1 MELSAAMRIVIT
13 GATGFIG
20 KALCR
25 ALHNDYELVA
35 LSRNPGKAAASLA
48 GLAAAVRW
56 DTKSP
61 ESFQHALDGALAV
74 INLAGENIG
83 SGLWT
88 KSKKAKILQSRL
100 NAADAIVKAVEQT
113 QKKPALIIHTSA
125 VGFYGNT
132 DDRIL
137 SEDSSPGSGFLAE
150 VCQKTESTIQPVE
163 TLGTRLAIVRLG
175 VVLGP
180 GGGLISRLL
189 PPFRFY
195 LGSRIAAANQW
206 LAWIHIDDIAAAIR
220 FIIERSDLKGVF
232 NLTSPNPVPAK
243 DFYTSLGKVM
253 HRPVLFSVPPFF
265 LKLLLRDMATE
276 LFLASQ
282 RANPQNLLQAGY
294 EFKYPDVD
302 SALQDIIK
310 NQKNKMSN

>member
-1 MELSAAMRIVIT
+1 MRIVIT

-25 ALHNDYELVA
+25 ALHKDYELVA
-35 LSRNPGKAAASLA
+35 LSRNPDKAAKSIP
-48 GLAAAVRW
+48 GLAKIVQW
-56 DTKSP
+56 DAKSP
-61 ESFQHALDGALAV
+61 DSFQQALDCTLAV

-88 KSKKAKILQSRL
+88 KSKKAAILQSRL
-100 NAADAIVKAVEQT
+100 NAADAIVKAVEHS
-113 QKKPALIIHTSA
+113 QKKPSLIVHASA

-132 DDRIL
+132 EDRIL

-150 VCQKTESTIQPVE
+150 VCQKTEHTIQQIE
-163 TLGTRLAIVRLG
+163 TPGVRLAILRLG
-175 VVLGP
+175 VVLGT

-195 LGSRIAAANQW
+195 LGCRIAAANQW
-206 LAWIHIDDIAAAIR
+206 LSWIQIDDVAEAIR

-243 DFYTSLGKVM
+243 DFYTSLGKAM
-253 HRPVLFSVPPFF
+253 HRPVLFSVPTFA
-265 LKLLLRDMATE
+265 LKLLLRDMASE

-282 RANPQNLLQAGY
+282 RAIPQNLLHAGY
-294 EFKYPDVD
+294 EFRYPDVE
-302 SALQDIIK
+302 STLQDIIK
-310 NQKNKMSN
+310 KPANSKK

>member
-1 MELSAAMRIVIT
+1 MRIVVT

-25 ALHNDYELVA
+25 TLHKDYELIA
-35 LSRNPGKAAASLA
+35 LSRNPDKAAKSIP
-48 GLAAAVRW
+48 GLAKIVQW
-56 DTKSP
+56 DGKSP
-61 ESFQHALDGALAV
+61 ESFQQALDGALAV

-88 KSKKAKILQSRL
+88 KSKKAAILQSRL
-100 NAADAIVKAVEQT
+100 NAADAIVKAIEHS
-113 QKKPALIIHTSA
+113 QKKPALVVHASA

-132 DDRIL
+132 EDRIL
-137 SEDSSPGSGFLAE
+137 SEDSSPGPGFLAE
-150 VCQKTESTIQPVE
+150 VCQKTERTIQQVE
-163 TLGTRLAIVRLG
+163 NPGVRLAILRLG

-189 PPFRFY
+189 PPFRLY
-195 LGSRIAAANQW
+195 LGCRIATKNQW
-206 LAWIHIDDIAAAIR
+206 FSWIQIDDVAAAIR
-220 FIIERSDLKGVF
+220 FIIERPDLKGVF

-243 DFYTSLGKVM
+243 DFYTSLGKAM
-253 HRPVLFSVPPFF
+253 HRPVLFSAPTFA

-282 RANPQNLLQAGY
+282 RAIPQNLLQAEY
-294 EFKYPDVD
+294 EFRYPDVE
-302 SALQDIIK
+302 SALQDTIK
-310 NQKNKMSN
+310 KPKNSKD

>member
-1 MELSAAMRIVIT
+1 MRIVIT

-25 ALHNDYELVA
+25 ALHKDYELIA
-35 LSRNPGKAAASLA
+35 LSRNPDKAAKSIVHLA
-48 GLAAAVRW
+48 KIVQW
-56 DTKSP
+56 DAKSP
-61 ESFQHALDGALAV
+61 ESFQQALDGALAV

-88 KSKKAKILQSRL
+88 KSRKAAILNSRL
-100 NAADAIVKAVEQT
+100 NAADAIVKAVEHS
-113 QKKPALIIHTSA
+113 QKKPALIVHASA
-125 VGFYGNT
+125 VGFYGNAE
-132 DDRIL
+132 DRIL
-137 SEDSSPGSGFLAE
+137 SEDSSPGPGFLAE
-150 VCQKTESTIQPVE
+150 VCQKTERTIHQVE
-163 TLGTRLAIVRLG
+163 NLGVRLAIVRLG

-189 PPFRFY
+189 PPFRLY
-195 LGSRIAAANQW
+195 LGCRIATKNQW
-206 LAWIHIDDIAAAIR
+206 LSWIQIDDVVAAIR

-253 HRPVLFSVPPFF
+253 HRPVLFSVPTFA
-265 LKLLLRDMATE
+265 LKLLLRDMAGE

-282 RANPQNLLQAGY
+282 RAIPKNLLHAGY
-294 EFKYPDVD
+294 EFRYPDVE

-310 NQKNKMSN
+310 KPKNPKE

>member
-1 MELSAAMRIVIT
+1 MRIVIT

-25 ALHNDYELVA
+25 ELHKDYELIA
-35 LSRNPGKAAASLA
+35 LSRNPDKAAKSMS
-48 GLAAAVRW
+48 GLAAPVRW
-56 DTKSP
+56 DTKIP
-61 ESFQHALDGALAV
+61 ESFQQALDGALAV
-74 INLAGENIG
+74 INLAGENIA

-88 KSKKAKILQSRL
+88 KSKKAAILQSRVD
-100 NAADAIVKAVEQT
+100 AAEAIVKAVEQT
-113 QKKPALIIHTSA
+113 KKNPAVIIHASA

-132 DDRIL
+132 EDRTL

-150 VCQKTESTIQPVE
+150 VCQKTESTIRQVE
-163 TLGTRLAIVRLG
+163 NLGVCLAIVRLG

-195 LGSRIAAANQW
+195 MGCRIATKNQW
-206 LAWIHIDDIAAAIR
+206 LSWIHIDDVVGAIR
-220 FIIERSDLKGVF
+220 FIIESADLKGIF

-253 HRPVLFSVPPFF
+253 HRPVLFSVPTFA
-265 LKLLLRDMATE
+265 LKLLLRDMANE
-276 LFLASQ
+276 LFLAGQ
-282 RANPQNLLQAGY
+282 RTIPQNLLHAGY
-294 EFKYPDVD
+294 EFKYTDLET
-302 SALQDIIK
+302 ALQDIIK
-310 NQKNKMSN
+310 KSKNSKE

>member
-1 MELSAAMRIVIT
+1 MRIVIT

-25 ALHNDYELVA
+25 ALHKDYELIA
-35 LSRNPGKAAASLA
+35 LSRNPDKAAKSIP
-48 GLAAAVRW
+48 GLAKIVQW
-56 DTKSP
+56 DAKTP
-61 ESFQHALDGALAV
+61 DSFQQALDGALAV

-83 SGLWT
+83 SGLWI
-88 KSKKAKILQSRL
+88 KSRKAAILQSRL
-100 NAADAIVKAVEQT
+100 NVADAIVKAVEHS
-113 QKKPALIIHTSA
+113 QKKPALIVHASA

-132 DDRIL
+132 EDRIL

-150 VCQKTESTIQPVE
+150 VCQKTERTIQQVASQ
-163 TLGTRLAIVRLG
+163 GVRLAILRLG

-189 PPFRFY
+189 PPFRLY
-195 LGSRIAAANQW
+195 LGCRIATKNQW
-206 LAWIHIDDIAAAIR
+206 LSWIHVDDVAAAIR
-220 FIIERSDLKGVF
+220 FIIEHSDLKGAF

-243 DFYTSLGKVM
+243 DFYTSLGKAM
-253 HRPVLFSVPPFF
+253 HRPVLFSVPAFA
-265 LKLLLRDMATE
+265 LRLLLRDMATE

-282 RANPQNLLQAGY
+282 RAIPQNLLHAGY
-294 EFKYPDVD
+294 EFRYPDVE

-310 NQKNKMSN
+310 KPKNLRSN

>member
-1 MELSAAMRIVIT
+1 MRIVIT

-20 KALCR
+20 NALCR
-25 ALHNDYELVA
+25 ALHKDYELIA
-35 LSRNPGKAAASLA
+35 LSRDPDKAAKSIPGPAEIFQ
-48 GLAAAVRW
+48 W
-56 DTKSP
+56 DAKSP
-61 ESFQHALDGALAV
+61 DSLQQALDGALAV

-88 KSKKAKILQSRL
+88 KSKKAAILQSRL
-100 NAADAIVKAVEQT
+100 NVADAIVKAVEHT
-113 QKKPALIIHTSA
+113 QKKPALIVHASA

-150 VCQKTESTIQPVE
+150 VCQKTEHTIQQVASQ
-163 TLGTRLAIVRLG
+163 GVRLATLRLG

-189 PPFRFY
+189 LPFRLY
-195 LGSRIAAANQW
+195 LGCRIATKNQW
-206 LAWIHIDDIAAAIR
+206 LAWIQIDDVAAAIR

-253 HRPVLFSVPPFF
+253 HRPVLFSIPAFA
-265 LKLLLRDMATE
+265 LKLLPGDMATE

-282 RANPQNLLQAGY
+282 RAIPQNLLHAGY
-294 EFKYPDVD
+294 EFRYLDVE
-302 SALQDIIK
+302 SALEDIIK
-310 NQKNKMSN
+310 KPNNSNE

>member
-1 MELSAAMRIVIT
+1 MRIVIT

-25 ALHNDYELVA
+25 ALHKDYELIG
-35 LSRNPGKAAASLA
+35 LSRNPDKAAKSIP
-48 GLAAAVRW
+48 GLAKIVQW
-56 DTKSP
+56 DAKSP
-61 ESFQHALDGALAV
+61 DSFQQALDGALAV

-88 KSKKAKILQSRL
+88 KSRKAAILQSRL
-100 NAADAIVKAVEQT
+100 KAADAIVKAVEHS
-113 QKKPALIIHTSA
+113 QKKPALVIHASA
-125 VGFYGNT
+125 VGFYGNSE
-132 DDRIL
+132 DRIL
-137 SEDSSPGSGFLAE
+137 SEDSSPGTGFLAE
-150 VCQKTESTIQPVE
+150 VCQKTERTIQQVE
-163 TLGTRLAIVRLG
+163 NLGVRLATLRLG

-180 GGGLISRLL
+180 GGGLIGRLL

-195 LGSRIAAANQW
+195 LGCRIATKNQW
-206 LAWIHIDDIAAAIR
+206 LSWIHVDDVAAAIR
-220 FIIERSDLKGVF
+220 FIIERPDLKGVF

-253 HRPVLFSVPPFF
+253 HKPVLFSVPTFA
-265 LKLLLRDMATE
+265 LKLLLRDMASE

-282 RANPQNLLQAGY
+282 RAIPQNLLHAGY
-294 EFKYPDVD
+294 ELRYPDVE

-310 NQKNKMSN
+310 KPKE

>member
-1 MELSAAMRIVIT
+1 MRIVIT

-25 ALHNDYELVA
+25 ELHEDYELIA
-35 LSRNPGKAAASLA
+35 LSRNPDKAAKSLS
-48 GLAAAVRW
+48 GLAAPVRW
-56 DTKSP
+56 DTKIP
-61 ESFQHALDGALAV
+61 ESFQQALDGALAV

-88 KSKKAKILQSRL
+88 KSKKAAILQSRL
-100 NAADAIVKAVEQT
+100 NAADAIVKAAEKV
-113 QKKPALIIHTSA
+113 QKKPALIIHASA
-125 VGFYGNT
+125 TGFYGNNQ
-132 DDRIL
+132 DRIL
-137 SEDSSPGSGFLAE
+137 SEDSPPGSGFLAE
-150 VCQKTESTIQPVE
+150 VCQKTEHKIHKVE
-163 TLGTRLAIVRLG
+163 TLGIRLAIVRLG

-180 GGGLISRLL
+180 GGGIITRLL
-189 PPFRFY
+189 PPFRCY
-195 LGSRIAAANQW
+195 LGSRIATKNQW
-206 LAWIHIDDIAAAIR
+206 LSWIHVDDVATAIR

-253 HRPVLFSVPPFF
+253 HRPVLFSIPTFA
-265 LKLLLRDMATE
+265 LKLLLRDMADE

-282 RANPQNLLQAGY
+282 RAISQNLLQAGY
-294 EFKYPDVD
+294 EFRYPHVE

-310 NQKNKMSN
+310 KSKSSKE

>member
-1 MELSAAMRIVIT
+1 MRIVIT

-25 ALHNDYELVA
+25 TLHKDYELVA
-35 LSRNPGKAAASLA
+35 LSRNPDKAAKSIP
-48 GLAAAVRW
+48 GLAEIVQW
-56 DTKSP
+56 DAKSP
-61 ESFQHALDGALAV
+61 DILQQALDGALAV

-88 KSKKAKILQSRL
+88 KSRKTAILQSRL
-100 NAADAIVKAVEQT
+100 KAAGAIVKAVEHS
-113 QKKPALIIHTSA
+113 QKKPSLIVHASA

-132 DDRIL
+132 EDRIL
-137 SEDSSPGSGFLAE
+137 SEGSSPGSGFLAE
-150 VCQKTESTIQPVE
+150 VCQKTEHTIQQVE
-163 TLGTRLAIVRLG
+163 NLGVQLATLRLG

-189 PPFRFY
+189 LPFRLY
-195 LGSRIAAANQW
+195 LGCRIATANQW
-206 LAWIHIDDIAAAIR
+206 LSWIQIDDVAAAIR

-253 HRPVLFSVPPFF
+253 HRPVLFTVPAFA
-265 LKLLLRDMATE
+265 LKSLLRDMATE

-282 RANPQNLLQAGY
+282 RAIPQNLLHAGY
-294 EFKYPDVD
+294 EFRYPDVE
-302 SALQDIIK
+302 SALHDIIK
-310 NQKNKMSN
+310 KPKNSKE